1 MSRDQRS
8 GPNLASLTVEQ
19 AGRHLSKA
27 EEYLRTART
36 ALEAGDLD
44 AGDLDAAGGNA
55 VLAGINAADSVSGLA
70 QGNRWAGPHEQ
81 AAAHVQKAGAD
92 GKAVAS
98 HLRRLVRQKTRAHY
112 EVKPLD
118 RSEAATLVQAA
129 DRAVAAARRAR
140 ARYESR

>member
-8 GPNLASLTVEQ
+8 GPNLAPLTVEQ

-36 ALEAGDLD
+36 ALE

-81 AAAHVQKAGAD
+81 AAAHVQKAGTD

-98 HLRRLVRQKTRAHY
+98 QLRRLVRQKTRAHY

-118 RSEAATLVQAA
+118 RSEAAGLVQAA
-129 DRAVAAARRAR
+129 DRAVAAARRSR